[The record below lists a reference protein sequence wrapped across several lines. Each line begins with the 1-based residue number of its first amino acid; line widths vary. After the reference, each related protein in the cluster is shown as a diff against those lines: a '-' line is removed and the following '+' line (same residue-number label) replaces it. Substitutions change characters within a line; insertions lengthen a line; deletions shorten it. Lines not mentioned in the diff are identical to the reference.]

1 MVGLRPGRVLQHP
14 AIPRAGKHL
23 RQHEAF
29 FWHHE
34 QEDGNVL
41 AAGASNTIRERS
53 TTRNGRRRLRPSDS
67 NTVRSPDSP

>member
-29 FWHHE
+29 FGIMNKRTAMSSLRARATRYE
-34 QEDGNVL
+34 NARPRATEGDGS
-41 AAGASNTIRERS
+41 A
-53 TTRNGRRRLRPSDS
+53 LRIPTLSA
-67 NTVRSPDSP
+67 VPDSP